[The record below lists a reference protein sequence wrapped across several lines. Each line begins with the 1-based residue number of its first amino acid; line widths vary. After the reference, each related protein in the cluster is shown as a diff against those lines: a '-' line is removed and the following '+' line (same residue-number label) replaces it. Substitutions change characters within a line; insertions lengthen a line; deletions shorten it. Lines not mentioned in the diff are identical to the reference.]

1 MHIVLPLVVAHLDTQ
16 EKISKQNY
24 LGDFTF
30 TLGQSGSEHSVTL
43 LIRQKRLQRNLSL
56 VT

>member
-56 VT
+56 VA